1 MFKKLLLFTVLIN
14 ITSFGTYDAP
24 KTGALEQMA
33 VALIARNPDYVAY
46 NVNDNK
52 WDYEQG
58 LIYNALWEVWYQTGD
73 NKYYNYI
80 RKNVDHFVT
89 EDGKIKT
96 YDFDKF
102 RLDDIAPGRI
112 LLDLYQKTKNEK
124 YKKAA
129 DILRKQLTEQP
140 RTKEGGFWHK
150 KIYPD
155 QMWLDG
161 LYMAEPFYAKYAEMF
176 NEPSGFDDIAK
187 QFILI
192 YEHTKDPKT
201 GLLYH
206 GWDSSKKQK
215 WADKETG
222 VSPNFWG
229 RAIGWYLMG
238 IVDVLDYFP
247 ENHSARQKLISI
259 LNDVSE
265 SLLKYQD
272 PKTNLWYQVIDK
284 GNKEGNYLEASANSM
299 FMYAFAKGARKGYL
313 DLSYFQISKNIFNG
327 IMNNF
332 VKTDD
337 DGYLSLYKTCKG
349 AGLGGDPYRDGS
361 YEYYINEPTRKNDF
375 KGVGAFILGALEIE
389 RGISENKVVGLDYF
403 FNNEWKEEN
412 GKKIRFH
419 YIWEDKEFSG
429 YSALGKIIT
438 NLNAKLKDITSA
450 PSKEKLDKLSIYIIV
465 DPDTKKETANPNYID
480 ENSIKEIT
488 DWVNQGGVLILM
500 SNDKDNSDFDHLN
513 NLAEKFGIHFNG
525 DSRNR
530 VTNEN
535 FDMGKFDVFPDHPIF
550 KNVKQIY
557 IKELSTLKLNGPA
570 KAILKDNG
578 DIIMASAEIGKGFV
592 FAVGDPWFYNEY
604 IDNRR
609 LPEDFENYKAA
620 KNLFE
625 WLLEKAKPVN

>member
-1 MFKKLLLFTVLIN
+1 MLKKLLLFTVLIN
-14 ITSFGTYDAP
+14 INCFSAHGSA
-24 KTGALEQMA
+24 KTGASEQMA
-33 VALIARNPDYVAY
+33 DALIAYHPDYLAY

-58 LIYNALWEVWYQTGD
+58 LIYYALWELWKETGSD
-73 NKYYNYI
+73 KYYDYI
-80 RKNVDHFVT
+80 KKNVDHFIT
-89 EDGKIKT
+89 DEGKIKT
-96 YDFDKF
+96 YDFNKF
-102 RLDDIAPGRI
+102 RLDDITPGRI
-112 LLDLYQKTKNEK
+112 VLYLYQKTGDEK

-129 DILRKQLTEQP
+129 DLLRKQLSEQP

-150 KIYPD
+150 EIYPN

-161 LYMAEPFYAKYAEMF
+161 LYMAEPFYAKYAKMF
-176 NEPSGFDDIAK
+176 NEPSDFDDIAK

-192 YEHTKDPKT
+192 YDHTKDPKT

-215 WADKETG
+215 WADKQTG

-247 ENHSARQKLISI
+247 QDHKERQKLISI
-259 LNDVSE
+259 LNEVSE
-265 SLLKYQD
+265 SLLKFQD

-299 FMYAFAKGARKGYL
+299 FMYAFAKGSRKGYL
-313 DLSYFQISKNIFNG
+313 DSNYFHISRNIFEG
-327 IMNNF
+327 IMDNF
-332 VKTDD
+332 VKIGD
-337 DGYLSLYKTCKG
+337 DGLMSLYKTCKG
-349 AGLGGDPYRDGS
+349 AGLGGNPYRDAS

-375 KGVGAFILGALEIE
+375 KGVGAFILGALELE
-389 RGISENKVVGLDYF
+389 KGFSQNKVVGLDYF
-403 FNNEWKEEN
+403 FNNEWKEKD

-419 YIWEDKEFSG
+419 YIWEDKENSG
-429 YSALGKIIT
+429 YSDLGKIIT
-438 NLNAKLKDITSA
+438 NLNAKLKDVTSA
-450 PSKEKLDKLSIYIIV
+450 PTKEELDQLSIYIIV

-480 ENSIKEIT
+480 ENSIKEISE
-488 DWVNQGGVLILM
+488 WVNRGGVLILM

-513 NLAEKFGIHFNG
+513 KLAEKFGIHFNG

-530 VTNEN
+530 VTGDN
-535 FDMGKFDVFPDHPIF
+535 FDVGKFDVFPDHPVF

-557 IKELSTLKLNGPA
+557 IKELSTLKLNEPA
-570 KAILKDNG
+570 KPILKDN
-578 DIIMASAEIGKGFV
+578 DDVIMALAKIGQGFV

-604 IDNRR
+604 IDNRK
-609 LPEDFENYKAA
+609 LPEGFENYKAA
-620 KNLFE
+620 RNLFE
-625 WLLEKAKPVN
+625 WLLEKAKPAN